1 MQKLKPLIA
10 VPFIHKRV
18 SGAGQLVGSVPERV
32 QRTKS
37 VNTPRLCRGI
47 GREKRPGSRVYPG
60 VLTPFIFLL
69 LFISGSCTQ
78 GTRSLSKSVIENQ
91 IRTILEV
98 PVTEYVYREVLYIG
112 KEARFLGIKHMDKRL
127 LFSVNIVLEAG
138 FDLTKGLE
146 IRKTQQGIHIILPE
160 PEILE
165 TDVDENSIHQYFV
178 KEWGGKI
185 TRLDYYDELN
195 KKKAA
200 IKVEAVHR
208 GILVKARE
216 NGEKMI
222 TGLFES
228 LGIPSI
234 TISYK
239 KGDLLQ

>member
-1 MQKLKPLIA
+1 MKKLKPL
-10 VPFIHKRV
+10 VTV
-18 SGAGQLVGSVPERV
+18 
-32 QRTKS
+32 
-37 VNTPRLCRGI
+37 
-47 GREKRPGSRVYPG
+47 
-60 VLTPFIFLL
+60 PFIFLL

-98 PVTEYVYREVLYIG
+98 PVTEYVYREILYIG

-127 LFSVNIVLEAG
+127 LFSVNIILEAG
-138 FDLTKGLE
+138 YDLTKGLG
-146 IRKTQQGIHIILPE
+146 IRKTLQGIHIILPE

-200 IKVEAVHR
+200 IKMEAVRR

-228 LGIPSI
+228 LGIPSV

-239 KGDLLQ
+239 KGVFLQ

>member
-1 MQKLKPLIA
+1 MQRLKPFIPA
-10 VPFIHKRV
+10 PFI
-18 SGAGQLVGSVPERV
+18 
-32 QRTKS
+32 
-37 VNTPRLCRGI
+37 
-47 GREKRPGSRVYPG
+47 
-60 VLTPFIFLL
+60 LL
-69 LFISGSCTQ
+69 LLIMSGSCTQ
-78 GTRSLSKSVIENQ
+78 GSQSLSKSVIENQ

-98 PVTEYVYREVLYIG
+98 PITEYVYREVLYIG

-127 LFSVNIVLEAG
+127 LFSVNIVLDSG

-146 IRKTQQGIHIILPE
+146 IRKTRNGIHVVLPE

-200 IKVEAVHR
+200 IKAEAVHR
-208 GILVKARE
+208 GILVKTRE

-228 LGIPSI
+228 LGIPSV
-234 TISYK
+234 TVSYK